1 MKLTQTLAVAL
12 EAVGC
17 AVVLTGVSIEL
28 ITHADFGFVIITSGA
43 WLVATGGMIWAKLV
57 RRV

>member
-17 AVVLTGVSIEL
+17 SVVLTGVIIEL
-28 ITHADFGFVIITSGA
+28 ITHADFGYVIITSGA
-43 WLVATGGMIWAKLV
+43 WFVAAGGMIWVKIV
-57 RRV
+57 RRK